1 MLPLVTRQ
9 PHKDGTVTMNPS
21 TLPYH
26 TRVQLAVPRKV
37 FPECL
42 ARLRKSQRFQ
52 PIGEGVFSG
61 IGLLE
66 AVEDSRPDILLL
78 DLTLP
83 ELDSKKALS
92 ALADRSYPPYVV
104 ATAPRWEPL
113 LVKARLQRVVRGILP
128 HPLALSPVLP
138 HILAGIAEGCEYVV
152 PRIPADHRLFG
163 LTGDELVLLG
173 LMAAGLEASEIMQEL
188 DCTINVVYTNQ
199 SQLRKKLGVQTN
211 EQALLAGI
219 GSGLVGIL
227 SESDCHAAAGGSR

>member
-42 ARLRKSQRFQ
+42 ARLRKSQCFQ
-52 PIGEGVFSG
+52 LIGEGVFSG

-66 AVEDSRPDILLL
+66 AVEASRPDILLL

-83 ELDSKKALS
+83 DLDSKKVLS
-92 ALADRSYPPYVV
+92 GLAGRRYPPYVV
-104 ATAPRWEPL
+104 ATAPYWKPR
-113 LVKARLQRVVRGILP
+113 LVRARTHRVVRGILP
-128 HPLALSPVLP
+128 HTLALSPVLP

-152 PRIPADHRLFG
+152 PREPTDHRFFG
-163 LTGDELVLLG
+163 LTGDELVLLA
-173 LMAAGLEASEIMQEL
+173 LMAAGLEACEIMQEL

-199 SQLRKKLGVQTN
+199 SQLRKKLGVPTN
-211 EQALLAGI
+211 EKAILLAI
-219 GSGLVGIL
+219 RVGLVGVL
-227 SESDCHAAAGGSR
+227 SEIDHLIAAGGAR